1 MTIEDAIATLREWDA
16 AASPGPW
23 KPWPHDPGIVLD
35 ADLAAVLKASMPRS
49 LGPTNARLAALA
61 HCVLPLVEFAVA
73 ASFLDTNTFDDEE
86 WLIASAKRHQALALV
101 AERVAELGL
110 GVPRGQDAH
119 AP

>member
-23 KPWPHDPGIVLD
+23 KPWPHDPAIVLD

-61 HCVLPLVEFAVA
+61 HCVLPLVEAFGPCRYDL
-73 ASFLDTNTFDDEE
+73 FPHECGTCD
-86 WLIASAKRHQALALV
+86 RCRALALV